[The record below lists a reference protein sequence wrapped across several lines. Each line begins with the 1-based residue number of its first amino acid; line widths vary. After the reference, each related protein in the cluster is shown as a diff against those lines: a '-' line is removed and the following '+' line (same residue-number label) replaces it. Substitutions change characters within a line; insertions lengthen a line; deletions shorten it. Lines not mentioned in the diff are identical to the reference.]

1 MKKHYQGITE
11 RMLSELESISN
22 AMSHPG
28 EKGKNNE
35 LVLLE
40 FLRRHLPQRL
50 SVSTGKVIAANGEE
64 SDQIDLIIHDRLNT
78 PAFIDAHAWSIVPIE
93 SVFAVI
99 SVKTNLTKPELKH
112 ALKSIQSV
120 RRLPNLAALMHKDGK
135 FYEAN
140 KVLKPRAFVFA
151 YDSKWKNIDSLNKGF
166 QDVLLEIDD
175 SLRPNGLCVLKQSFI
190 VRKAFKTE
198 TVSFNSQPLMHFF
211 SFLVRTI
218 DNFGNYHVDLSKY
231 LTEDFPNS

>member
-11 RMLSELESISN
+11 RMLSELECISN

-35 LVLLE
+35 LVLLD
-40 FLRRHLPQRL
+40 FFKRHLPQRL

-93 SVFAVI
+93 SVYAVI
-99 SVKTNLTKPELKH
+99 SVKTNLTKHELKH
-112 ALKSIQSV
+112 AIKSIQSV
-120 RRLPNLAALMHKDGK
+120 RRLPNLAALLNKNGQ
-135 FYEAN
+135 FYEVD

-151 YDSKWKNIDSLNKGF
+151 YDSKWKNIDGLMKGF
-166 QDVLLEIDD
+166 QDVLLEVDD
-175 SLRPNGLCVLKQSFI
+175 SLRPNAVCVLKQSFI
-190 VRKAFKTE
+190 VRKPFKTE
-198 TVSFNSQPLMHFF
+198 VVSFDDYPLMHFF
-211 SFLVRTI
+211 SFLVRSI
-218 DNFGNYHVDLSKY
+218 DSFGNYHVDLSKY
-231 LTEDFPNS
+231 LTENFPTS